1 MHWCSCAAVWKPD
14 KSPVDPLLST
24 FFRDK
29 VTWKP
34 KNYVLDCQLLWRKML
49 LFKEVLFLW
58 GLFLD
63 PQDKFCKIL
72 KDLQNDSAVSTY
84 LKILIWLYHFKKWAP
99 IYWKIALFFLF
110 DTHIGSSKHII
121 KKKSSLPIVFD
132 GDDDAQKYWRM
143 NNCQVARQ
151 NYERSIR
158 IKMASSF
165 FKASSSWMCQQIVW
179 SFVEGVADMSTGIK
193 FNSNR
198 ST

>member
-1 MHWCSCAAVWKPD
+1 MCIHNFRRSNHESEGLVSC
-14 KSPVDPLLST
+14 
-24 FFRDK
+24 FF
-29 VTWKP
+29 P
-34 KNYVLDCQLLWRKML
+34 
-49 LFKEVLFLW
+49 
-58 GLFLD
+58 
-63 PQDKFCKIL
+63 IL
-72 KDLQNDSAVSTY
+72 
-84 LKILIWLYHFKKWAP
+84 
-99 IYWKIALFFLF
+99 YWKIALFFLF

-165 FKASSSWMCQQIVW
+165 FKAASSFWMCQQIVW

-198 ST
+198 STLKRQFFCYCCCCSILWLTTKINGFMFEMIKENTNSR

>member
-1 MHWCSCAAVWKPD
+1 MTLQLVHIWRYWSDCIISRNE
-14 KSPVDPLLST
+14 LG
-24 FFRDK
+24 FF
-29 VTWKP
+29 P
-34 KNYVLDCQLLWRKML
+34 IYVLKNC
-49 LFKEVLFLW
+49 
-58 GLFLD
+58 
-63 PQDKFCKIL
+63 P
-72 KDLQNDSAVSTY
+72 
-84 LKILIWLYHFKKWAP
+84 
-99 IYWKIALFFLF
+99 FFVWYAYRQQQE
-110 DTHIGSSKHII
+110 HII
-121 KKKSSLPIVFD
+121 KKKSTLPIVFD

-198 ST
+198 STLKKAIFLLLLLL

>member
-1 MHWCSCAAVWKPD
+1 MSLVF
-14 KSPVDPLLST
+14 S
-24 FFRDK
+24 
-29 VTWKP
+29 
-34 KNYVLDCQLLWRKML
+34 NN
-49 LFKEVLFLW
+49 
-58 GLFLD
+58 
-63 PQDKFCKIL
+63 IL
-72 KDLQNDSAVSTY
+72 KNCPFRFVWYAYRQQQE
-84 LKILIWLYHFKKWAP
+84 
-99 IYWKIALFFLF
+99 
-110 DTHIGSSKHII
+110 HII

-165 FKASSSWMCQQIVW
+165 FKEASSWMCQQIVW

-198 ST
+198 STLKRHFFCYCCCCISLINYKSKWVYVWNDSRKYILIAGRWRCNLMMNFFYNEIDIFYQ

>member
-1 MHWCSCAAVWKPD
+1 MTLQLVYFWRYWS
-14 KSPVDPLLST
+14 
-24 FFRDK
+24 
-29 VTWKP
+29 
-34 KNYVLDCQLLWRKML
+34 DCIISRNELG
-49 LFKEVLFLW
+49 FSN
-58 GLFLD
+58 
-63 PQDKFCKIL
+63 IL
-72 KDLQNDSAVSTY
+72 KNC
-84 LKILIWLYHFKKWAP
+84 P
-99 IYWKIALFFLF
+99 FLF
-110 DTHIGSSKHII
+110 VWYAYRQQQEHII

-165 FKASSSWMCQQIVW
+165 FFKASSWMCQQIVW

-198 ST
+198 STLKRQFFCYCCCNILWLHNNK

>member
-1 MHWCSCAAVWKPD
+1 MHWCSCTAVWKPD
-14 KSPVDPLLST
+14 KSLVDPLLST

-84 LKILIWLYHFKKWAP
+84 LKILIWLYHFKKWARFFSNTILKNCP
-99 IYWKIALFFLF
+99 FLF
-110 DTHIGSSKHII
+110 VWYAYRQQQEHII

-165 FKASSSWMCQQIVW
+165 KASS
-179 SFVEGVADMSTGIK
+179 
-193 FNSNR
+193 
-198 ST
+198 

>member
-1 MHWCSCAAVWKPD
+1 MTLQLVYIWRYWSDCIISRNE
-14 KSPVDPLLST
+14 LG
-24 FFRDK
+24 FF
-29 VTWKP
+29 
-34 KNYVLDCQLLWRKML
+34 
-49 LFKEVLFLW
+49 
-58 GLFLD
+58 
-63 PQDKFCKIL
+63 
-72 KDLQNDSAVSTY
+72 
-84 LKILIWLYHFKKWAP
+84 P
-99 IYWKIALFFLF
+99 IVYWKIALFFLF

-198 ST
+198 STLKRQFFCYCCCCCILWLTTKINGFMFEMIKENTNSR

>member
-1 MHWCSCAAVWKPD
+1 MSLVF
-14 KSPVDPLLST
+14 SNS
-24 FFRDK
+24 
-29 VTWKP
+29 
-34 KNYVLDCQLLWRKML
+34 
-49 LFKEVLFLW
+49 
-58 GLFLD
+58 
-63 PQDKFCKIL
+63 IL
-72 KDLQNDSAVSTY
+72 KNC
-84 LKILIWLYHFKKWAP
+84 P
-99 IYWKIALFFLF
+99 FLF
-110 DTHIGSSKHII
+110 VWYAYRQQQEHII

-165 FKASSSWMCQQIVW
+165 FKEASSWMCQQIVW

-198 ST
+198 STLKRQFFCYCCCCCILWLTTKINGFMFEMIQENMNSW